1 MNRAPRHRRTYRLLT
16 GSSSI
21 REWGC
26 DESHLGGG
34 GLTPGNLG
42 KSRSHAQCD
51 DCRGSDHIDHA
62 MAAAVLAGLPPF
74 APLAFAAL
82 RLASVL
88 ALPPFLPNCAIQ
100 RRFP

>member
-1 MNRAPRHRRTYRLLT
+1 
-16 GSSSI
+16 
-21 REWGC
+21 
-26 DESHLGGG
+26 
-34 GLTPGNLG
+34 
-42 KSRSHAQCD
+42 
-51 DCRGSDHIDHA
+51 

-88 ALPPFLPNCAIQ
+88 ALPPILPNCAIQ